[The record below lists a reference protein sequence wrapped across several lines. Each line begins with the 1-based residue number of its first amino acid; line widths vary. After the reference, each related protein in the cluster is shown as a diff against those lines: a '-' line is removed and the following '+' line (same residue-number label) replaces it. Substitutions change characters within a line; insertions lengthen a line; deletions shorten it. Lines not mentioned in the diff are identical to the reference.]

1 MSATSTTL
9 RGRLAAESL
18 MQDAVTIKR
27 TTGSSTDPDTGVVT
41 PTQSTLYTGKA
52 KIQIRQQAAS
62 ATPTSIG
69 EAEVFIG
76 QVEVHVPI
84 TVTGIRPDDLVTV
97 TASVLDADLVGKTY
111 RVRGIAD
118 KSFLTARRLAVIG
131 VSG

>member
-1 MSATSTTL
+1 MSATSITL
-9 RGRLAAESL
+9 RGRAAAEAL
-18 MQDAVTIKR
+18 MADAVTIQHR
-27 TTGSSTDPDTGVVT
+27 TGQTTDPDTGVVT
-41 PTQSTLYTGKA
+41 PTLSTLYTGKA
-52 KIQIRQQAAS
+52 KIQQQAAS
-62 ATPTSIG
+62 ASPTTIG

-97 TASVLDADLVGKTY
+97 TASALDADLVGKTY

-131 VSG
+131 VNG

>member
-1 MSATSTTL
+1 VSATSITL
-9 RGRLAAESL
+9 RGRVAAENL
-18 MQDAVTIKR
+18 MLDAITIKR
-27 TTGSSTDPDTGVVT
+27 TTGSVTDPDTGADT

-52 KIQIRQQAAS
+52 KVQQQAAS
-62 ATPTSIG
+62 ASPTPLG
-69 EAEVFIG
+69 EAEVFVA

-97 TASVLDADLVGKTY
+97 TASALDADLVGKTY
-111 RVRGIAD
+111 RVRGVAD